1 MSDRQDITLVPDAGV
16 LGNVGRPSLWRART
30 RRSVGEQAI
39 KALLAAA
46 ALLSVLTTTGIVVT
60 LLTEA
65 VLFFQKIPIGD
76 FFLGTEWSPLAGGG
90 QQSFGVLP
98 LIWSTLYL
106 TFVGLVVAVP
116 LGLGVGIYLA
126 EYASPRV
133 RRVLKPIVEVLAG
146 IPTIV
151 FGFFALTFFT
161 PTVLQDLLKID
172 VNVFN
177 GLSAGVILGIL
188 VLPTIASVSEDALSS
203 VPASLREGAFG
214 LGAGKRQVVLR
225 VVFPAALSGIV
236 AALVLGASRAIGET
250 VVILVAAGNNPN
262 LTLDLTQAHQN
273 MAAFIA
279 NVARSDVSQGGVAYL
294 TIFAVGTTL
303 FVMTLVLNLIAI
315 RIVRKYR
322 QVYE

>member
-1 MSDRQDITLVPDAGV
+1 VDGGHELSVRSGSGPAP
-16 LGNVGRPSLWRART
+16 PSLTWVRT

-39 KALLAAA
+39 KVLLAGAA
-46 ALLSVLTTTGIVVT
+46 VLSVLTTTGIVVT
-60 LLTEA
+60 LITESSK
-65 VLFFQKIPIGD
+65 FFGEIAFRD
-76 FFLGTEWSPLAGGG
+76 FFFGTDWAPLAGGAS
-90 QQSFGVLP
+90 QSFGVAP

-106 TFVGLVVAVP
+106 TLIALVVAVP

-133 RRVLKPIVEVLAG
+133 RKTLKPIVEVLAG

-151 FGFFALTFFT
+151 FGYFALTFFT
-161 PTVLQDLLKID
+161 PLLKDVGID
-172 VNVFN
+172 LQVFN
-177 GLSAGVILGIL
+177 GLAGGIILGIL
-188 VLPTIASVSEDALSS
+188 VLPTIASVSEDAMSA
-203 VPASLREGAFG
+203 VPQSLREGAFG
-214 LGAGKRQVVLR
+214 LGAAKWQVVVR

-250 VVILVAAGNNPN
+250 VVILGASGNNPN
-262 LTLDLTQAHQN
+262 LTFDLTVAHQN

-279 NVARSDVSQGGVAYL
+279 NVARADVSAGSVAYA

-303 FVMTLVLNLIAI
+303 FAMTFLLNLVAI
-315 RIVRKYR
+315 RFVRKYR

>member
-1 MSDRQDITLVPDAGV
+1 MPDRSNITLVPDAGV
-16 LGNVGRPSLWRART
+16 LGNERPSLSRART

-39 KALLAAA
+39 KVLLAAA
-46 ALLSVLTTTGIVVT
+46 ALVSVLTTTGIVVS
-60 LLTEA
+60 LVTEA
-65 VLFFQKIPIGD
+65 VLFFRQVPVTD
-76 FFLGTEWSPLAGGG
+76 FYFGTQWSPLAGGG

-106 TFVGLVVAVP
+106 TLVGLAVAIP

-126 EYASPRV
+126 EYASTRV

-161 PTVLQDLLKID
+161 PNVLQDLLSID
-172 VNVFN
+172 VGVFN
-177 GLSAGVILGIL
+177 GLSAGIVLGIL

-214 LGAGKRQVVLR
+214 LGAAKRQVVLR

-250 VVILVAAGNNPN
+250 VVILVAAGNAPN
-262 LTLDLTQAHQN
+262 LSLDLTESHQN

-279 NVARSDVSQGGVAYL
+279 NVARSDVSQGGVQFL
-294 TIFAVGTTL
+294 TIFAVGATL

-315 RIVRKYR
+315 RIVRRYR

>member
-1 MSDRQDITLVPDAGV
+1 MEGSQFTVAKPGAQGGGGMGLQR
-16 LGNVGRPSLWRART
+16 SRT
-30 RRSVGEQAI
+30 RRTVGEQAI
-39 KALLAAA
+39 KVVLAAA
-46 ALLSVLTTTGIVVT
+46 ALLSVLTTTGIVVSLIRET
-60 LLTEA
+60 A
-65 VLFFQKIPIGD
+65 SFFGEVPFGD
-76 FFLGTEWSPLAGGG
+76 FFFGTSWAPLAGGES
-90 QQSFGVLP
+90 QAFGVLP

-106 TFVGLVVAVP
+106 TFVGLLVAVP

-161 PTVLQDLLKID
+161 PNVLQDLLGLGKD
-172 VNVFN
+172 LAVFN
-177 GLSAGVILGIL
+177 GLSAGIVLGIL
-188 VLPTIASVSEDALSS
+188 VLPTIASVSEDALSA

-214 LGAGKRQVVLR
+214 LGAAKRQVVLR

-250 VVILVAAGNNPN
+250 VVILVAAGNAPN
-262 LTLDLTQAHQN
+262 LTFDLTVAHQN

-279 NVARSDVSQGGVAYL
+279 NVARSDVSQGSVAYL

-303 FVMTLVLNLIAI
+303 FVMTLVLNVIAI
-315 RIVRKYR
+315 RFVRRYR